1 MERLET
7 PRLILRP
14 FEDRDAA
21 DVFEYGRDPRVGP
34 AAGWQ
39 PHRDQAESLAIIR
52 TVFAQ
57 PGVFALEQIGR
68 AHV

>member
-14 FEDRDAA
+14 FEDGTPPMFRIWP
-21 DVFEYGRDPRVGP
+21 GPRVGP
-34 AAGWQ
+34 AAGWR

-57 PGVFALEQIGR
+57 PGVFALE
-68 AHV
+68 